1 MHLLVTLLPSK
12 IAIQLFKNSEEN
24 SFLEPVK
31 LCKIDT

>member
-24 SFLEPVK
+24 SFVVPGYETL
-31 LCKIDT
+31 